1 MKTQYYCYAIKIT
14 TSDSFRGVKI
24 GECGDTD
31 RVENLTFFVRNPLT
45 SVNG

>member
-1 MKTQYYCYAIKIT
+1 MNLYYCYVIDIIERNE
-14 TSDSFRGVKI
+14 SCGFKI